1 VKIAL
6 YCPNKP
12 LRDPDP
18 SGDLSIARSLEKAL
32 VGMGHDCREAPAC
45 RTRWFWK
52 SRRGLANVLAGFC
65 RAFRWTVSFR
75 PNVWLTYHTYYK
87 SPDIIGPALTRM
99 LSIPYVLFQPMY
111 STKRGKAPETR
122 IGFNLN
128 RLALLRARQAFTNNI
143 NDIEALRRILP
154 KEKIT
159 YLPPGIFPEDFC
171 RDVDA
176 GFMIRESHGIPR
188 DTPLLMTAARFRPGV
203 KFQSLS
209 YLFRS
214 LMLLKNSQVPFLLLV
229 VGDGPMEGRLRAMA
243 DELLPGQIVFSGRI
257 SREELWRY
265 YSAADVFVFPGI
277 GESLGMVFLEAQAC
291 ALPVVALDV
300 AGVPQ
305 VVRVGKSA
313 LLAAKDDGKGLAEAL
328 NTLIKDPELRQ
339 KMGAKGRQFI
349 RENRN
354 LHHNYLE
361 LDRWLQSEVMS
372 LRPNVS
378 D

>member
-12 LRDPDP
+12 LQDPDP
-18 SGDLSIARSLEKAL
+18 SGDLSIARSLETAL

-52 SRRGLANVLAGFC
+52 SRRGWADVLVGLF
-65 RAFRWTVSFR
+65 RAFRWTVSFH
-75 PNVWLTYHTYYK
+75 PEAWLTYHTYYK
-87 SPDIIGPALTRM
+87 SPDVFGPALSRM
-99 LSIPYVLFQPMY
+99 LSIPYFLFQPMY
-111 STKRGKAPETR
+111 STKRGKDPETR
-122 IGFNLN
+122 VGFKLN
-128 RLALLRARQAFTNNI
+128 RLALLCARRAFTNNM

-171 RDVDA
+171 RDADA
-176 GFMIRESHGIPR
+176 GLMIRESYGIPK
-188 DTPLLMTAARFRPGV
+188 DVPLLMTAARFRPGV
-203 KFQSLS
+203 KLQSLT

-214 LMLLKNSQVPFLLLV
+214 LALLKSSQVPFLLLA

-243 DELLPGQIVFSGRI
+243 GELLPGQVVFTGRVA
-257 SREELWRY
+257 REEMWRY

-305 VVRVGKSA
+305 VVELDKTA
-313 LLAAKDDGKGLAEAL
+313 LLAAKDDGQSMAEAL
-328 NTLIKDPELRQ
+328 RKLIKDPELRQ
-339 KMGAKGRQFI
+339 KMGANGRQFI
-349 RENRN
+349 GEKRN

-361 LDRWLQSEVMS
+361 LDRWLQAEVLS
-372 LRPNVS
+372 F
-378 D
+378 